1 MSKKLL
7 QNITFNIFR
16 AISYSIVAI
25 VVVVLGFIFFN
36 GIQALNWEFISLMP
50 ENGMMEGGI
59 FPAILGTLVLI
70 IGTSIIAFP
79 VGVLAGVFMNE
90 YAGENIFKK
99 FVNLMTNNLA
109 GVPSIVFGLFGL
121 AVFVNFFGFGI
132 SIISG
137 CLTLAILILPVII
150 RTTDESLKLI
160 EPSIRNASYALG
172 ASKFQTVFGVVL
184 PMAFENIITGLIL
197 SIGRVAGETAPIIF
211 TVVAYYLPEI
221 VFSLKSPLMALPYHL
236 YVMSTSGIDLVK
248 SREIAFGTALVLM
261 IIVLTLN
268 LLAGGVKIYLSK
280 RK

>member
-25 VVVVLGFIFFN
+25 VVVVLGFILFN
-36 GIQALNWEFISLMP
+36 GIQKLNWEFISSMP

-150 RTTDESLKLI
+150 RTTDESLKLV
-160 EPSIRNASYALG
+160 EPTVRNASYALG
-172 ASKFQTVFGVVL
+172 ASKFQTVFVVVL